1 MENFKE
7 TRICH
12 LSCRISHFVVVL
24 IVKSRGV
31 VGFLFLLLH
40 LFLQKKKKIGD
51 FFKIQGHLFSVF
63 IKKCAVCRFYF
74 LYAYCLRTLPSVLV
88 TMLFLKI
95 FFLFIYFGCS
105 RPGIISEPKSQLRH
119 SQDATDPV
127 MHFLFLFFPFYGHT
141 CHTGS

>member
-40 LFLQKKKKIGD
+40 LFLQKKKK
-51 FFKIQGHLFSVF
+51 
-63 IKKCAVCRFYF
+63 KKK
-74 LYAYCLRTLPSVLV
+74 LET
-88 TMLFLKI
+88 FLKYKD
-95 FFLFIYFGCS
+95 IYFQFS
-105 RPGIISEPKSQLRH
+105 LRNALFV
-119 SQDATDPV
+119 DFIFY
-127 MHFLFLFFPFYGHT
+127 MHIV
-141 CHTGS
+141 